1 MGRKKTQIDQLEMHT
16 RRRGVEKAMLR
27 GHHNQS
33 ELAIAFG
40 VSEKCIHT
48 DVKAIRANWAN
59 NDYMSDAAQQNAAEM
74 VARFDYI
81 IAQAYNSF
89 ELSTKQRCKVCRFG
103 LIKDEKAGTQRECHF
118 CNGTEW
124 VTVPGDVNYL
134 NTIRATLV
142 EIGRIRGVYPGTT
155 ASRLTRELEQMQ
167 LPDGTIKQTVR
178 EISEQVPIDMI
189 LKARGEYQKLLMAD
203 DAIKRGKP
211 IPVLEVEA
219 NAAPTDSSGN
229 PRGATA

>member
-1 MGRKKTQIDQLEMHT
+1 MGRKRTQIDRIEMQM

-59 NDYMSDAAQQNAAEM
+59 NDHMSDDAQNTAAEL
-74 VARFDYI
+74 VARFDYVV
-81 IAQAYNSF
+81 AQAYNSF
-89 ELSTKQRCKVCRFG
+89 ELSTKKRCDVCRYG
-103 LIKDEKAGTQRECHF
+103 LIKDKETNTQRECHF
-118 CNGTEW
+118 CHGTEW

-155 ASRLTRELEQMQ
+155 ASRLTRELEQQQ
-167 LPDGTIKQTVR
+167 LPDGTIKQTIR
-178 EISEQVPIDMI
+178 EISEQVPMDMV
-189 LKARGEYQKLLMAD
+189 LRARGEYQKLLMAN
-203 DAIKRGKP
+203 DAIRRGKP
-211 IPVLEVEA
+211 IPVLEVES
-219 NAAPTDSSGN
+219 NAPHAQDGEGSAPD
-229 PRGATA
+229 